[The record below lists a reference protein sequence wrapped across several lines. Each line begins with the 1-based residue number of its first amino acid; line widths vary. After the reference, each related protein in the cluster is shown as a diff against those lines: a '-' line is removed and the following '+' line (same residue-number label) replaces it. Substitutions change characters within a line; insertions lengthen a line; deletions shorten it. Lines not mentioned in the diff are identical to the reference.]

1 MKKRDLPH
9 AYTVEIAQEILE
21 RLAAGESLRAICRD
35 VHMPSR
41 SSVSLWVVN
50 DVEGFADQY
59 ARARELGLEEMA
71 ESLTEIS
78 DDGTNDWVDDNDP
91 DNPGYKLNGEHVQR
105 SKLRVDTRKWIL
117 SKLAP
122 KKYGDK
128 QDINLSGQV
137 DVAASILAAR
147 KRSG

>member
-1 MKKRDLPH
+1 
-9 AYTVEIAQEILE
+9 
-21 RLAAGESLRAICRD
+21 
-35 VHMPSR
+35 MPSR

-59 ARARELGLEEMA
+59 ARARELGLDEMA